1 MARSVKEEP
10 KTPGPAPPKSP
21 PKPPPAPKS
30 SSDGKQERCRAF
42 HGGTGCKR
50 GAQCPYLHE
59 WAAIPK
65 GERSKLCMLCGAQG
79 HRKDQCSSPATPKSP
94 KKGEGGKAEGKA
106 PSVPAGSSSQG
117 AKASGFT
124 AKQLEGLLQ
133 GATAALSTACAS
145 APRPSPVRSEGVR
158 LSSCVADTSSRGAL
172 LDSGA
177 THSVVSKSDAKHL
190 SSPVESCEVSLAG
203 DVRKTWSKTPK
214 GTLVAPAT
222 KTSPQG
228 EPQMLV
234 PLGSIVSKLN
244 CRLVWSRTIRALA

>member
-117 AKASGFT
+117 AKASN
-124 AKQLEGLLQ
+124 
-133 GATAALSTACAS
+133 
-145 APRPSPVRSEGVR
+145 RPSPVRSEGVR

-222 KTSPQG
+222 KASPQG